1 MATATNL
8 ERESAWMSVRALAL
22 RDFSQD
28 ASLHAGAPTAI
39 GTKSQPAGG
48 IPMTPP
54 PSLPRTARSMGTPE
68 DLEDV
73 EGPMRF
79 GFNAALDAGPSGVE
93 WNDTVEER
101 LRVHWEQ
108 SIASRRDWE
117 QVKPF
122 IRHGWGYG
130 RRHLG
135 FGIYR

>member
-1 MATATNL
+1 MATAPNP
-8 ERESAWMSVRALAL
+8 EREQAWQSVRALAL

-28 ASLHAGAPTAI
+28 ASLHDGAPTAI

-54 PSLPRTARSMGTPE
+54 STLPIGARTMGTAE

-79 GFNAALDAGPSGVE
+79 GFHAALDAGPSGAD
-93 WNDTVEER
+93 WNDAVEQQ

-108 SIASRRDWE
+108 SISQRRDWE

-122 IRHGWGYG
+122 VRHGFGFG
-130 RRHLG
+130 RRKLG